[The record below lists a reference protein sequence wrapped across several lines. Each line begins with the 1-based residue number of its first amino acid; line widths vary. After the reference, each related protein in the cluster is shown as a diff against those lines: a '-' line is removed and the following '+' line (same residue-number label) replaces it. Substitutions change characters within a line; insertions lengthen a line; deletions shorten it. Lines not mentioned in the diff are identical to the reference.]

1 VVVEEHGR
9 GRQLVRSRIWPR
21 VADTGWRALV
31 ALSVFALACG
41 VADQPLLAVGAVAL
55 TLVVAAIAVWECGLA
70 TAALVAAVDA
80 SASEPAARPVAEEP
94 AAATADWQP
103 LKTAEGELA

>member
-1 VVVEEHGR
+1 
-9 GRQLVRSRIWPR
+9 
-21 VADTGWRALV
+21 
-31 ALSVFALACG
+31 
-41 VADQPLLAVGAVAL
+41 
-55 TLVVAAIAVWECGLA
+55 VAAIAVWECGLA

-80 SASEPAARPVAEEP
+80 YASEPAARPVAEEP